1 MQGTVTIDTNHR
13 ERVLEILKNSKNSI
27 TADEIRLLIQ
37 KPEERQWITARVMQ
51 VVRELRRYCGY
62 TIRQR
67 KAGKAM
73 HYTFIGAFADEY
85 EFTKRYTDKFLHAST
100 KKTIGYSKPY
110 QTRESAVT
118 LTEQAIPEE
127 LTEEKEEALFHS
139 FLKSIPDP
147 DPEVT
152 VEMITTPVPEIISE
166 PVIEIIPE
174 PVVIPEPIKEKK
186 LHLICSSEIA
196 ACVRPCYHYIK
207 SHIDSSTTIAEIMDY
222 YSLTEEQSIVLLNT
236 VGRKYASEIKIKIEA
251 KAV

>member
-118 LTEQAIPEE
+118 LTEQAIPEDWS
-127 LTEEKEEALFHS
+127 EEKEETLFQDLIES
-139 FLKSIPDP
+139 KL

-152 VEMITTPVPEIISE
+152 VEIIPEPVVIPE

-196 ACVRPCYHYIK
+196 ACVKPCYHYIK
-207 SHIDSSTTIAEIMDY
+207 SHIDSSTTVAEIMDY